1 MKIES
6 VTVVLSH
13 IAYDYRESRA
23 PNREDSICGQC
34 ITATYGTQEVR
45 SMMFGLKINLNK
57 QYFSNFSPAFS
68 DRDFKAQKV
77 ITRGS

>member
-34 ITATYGTQEVR
+34 ITATYGT
-45 SMMFGLKINLNK
+45 
-57 QYFSNFSPAFS
+57 
-68 DRDFKAQKV
+68 
-77 ITRGS
+77 